1 MLRSSKN
8 DPWHV
13 TNTTPHKW
21 PEYAEYATQVTQ
33 KSRTHYT
40 FLHSLRS
47 NFSPLR
53 PLQLWFEAACE
64 ASLARDK
71 YVMQSTQKSR
81 RGRYCF
87 IVPPARPPGD
97 ISEHR
102 TYTEHTE
109 VKYGKNLPT
118 VQLLFRN
125 LYRTKN
131 SAQQYSTVHTVQY
144 STVQYST
151 REKGTSTV
159 QCSTALLC
167 RRSRQEQRS
176 AQ

>member
-1 MLRSSKN
+1 M
-8 DPWHV
+8 
-13 TNTTPHKW
+13 
-21 PEYAEYATQVTQ
+21 TQ

-144 STVQYST
+144 STVQYKREGYKYSAVQYST
-151 REKGTSTV
+151 TMPAKPARTAQRTV
-159 QCSTALLC
+159 NNLC
-167 RRSRQEQRS
+167 RRSRKS
-176 AQ
+176 NL